1 MAILAPPPHIVPVRS
16 AKFVAPSSRRKVH
29 SAKSRLPPQ
38 RECTDSLQKDSAMFS
53 LAEKVILSSG
63 WRRRAIAFG
72 TGAVGALALA
82 PVDFLPAMIV
92 PMTAAVWLIDGSA
105 ERKSATPERGFLGR
119 GAQFTS
125 VRRSFEI
132 GWWWGFGY
140 FVASL
145 WWLGAAFLVEP
156 DEFAWAL
163 PLGIFGLPAYLA
175 LFPALGFGLAR
186 LLWTPGASRLLVLAA
201 TLGGTEWLRGRLFTG
216 FPWNPFG
223 MALGDHLVLAQFAA
237 LVGLYGL
244 NVVTVAIFAAPA
256 VYADKAT
263 NSKGRGILP
272 APALVAALAFA
283 GLALFGAVRLS
294 GEAPALVPGVKL
306 RIMQPNVQQGPNFTA
321 ENKDAILAH
330 YLALSD
336 GATGPGHTGLAD
348 ANVLVWPESAFPFI
362 LSRDPQALAQIGAA
376 LPQGTILVTGAARIG
391 EAAAAAPKTSGHPD
405 FFNSIHVIGRGGLIL
420 DTYDKIHLVPFGEY
434 MPAARLFERFGLHHF
449 VHVPGGFTRG
459 YAHGTLAVPGLPPA
473 VPLICYEAIF
483 PGEVMPAPAAETVR
497 PGLMLN
503 VTDDAWFGRTAGPYQ
518 HFAQAR
524 LRTIEEGLPLVRAA
538 TTGISAV
545 IDPYGRILTML
556 PLGQEG
562 ILDSGLPQ
570 KIAAPPFA
578 HAPQLIGLFS
588 WIAALLAAL
597 ALRWRFDI

>member
-1 MAILAPPPHIVPVRS
+1 
-16 AKFVAPSSRRKVH
+16 
-29 SAKSRLPPQ
+29 
-38 RECTDSLQKDSAMFS
+38 MFS

-163 PLGIFGLPAYLA
+163 PLGVFGLPAYLA
-175 LFPALGFGLAR
+175 LFPAFGFGLAR
-186 LLWTPGASRLLVLAA
+186 LLWTPGASRILVLAA
-201 TLGGTEWLRGRLFTG
+201 TLGGAEWLRGRLLTG

-237 LVGLYGL
+237 LIGLYGL

-256 VYADKAT
+256 VYADKVAS
-263 NSKGRGILP
+263 SKGRRSLLP
-272 APALVAALAFA
+272 APALVAALAF
-283 GLALFGAVRLS
+283 GGVALFGAIRLS
-294 GEAPALVPGVKL
+294 GDAPALVPGVKL
-306 RIMQPNVQQGPNFTA
+306 RIMQPNVQQGPDFTA

-336 GATGPGHTGLAD
+336 RATGPGHSGLAD

-376 LPQGTILVTGAARIG
+376 LPQGTTLVTGAARIG
-391 EAAAAAPKTSGHPD
+391 EAAAARPATSGHPD
-405 FFNSIHVIGRGGLIL
+405 FFNSIHVIARGGLIL
-420 DTYDKIHLVPFGEY
+420 DTYDKVHLVPFGEY
-434 MPAARLFERFGLHHF
+434 MPAARFFERFGLHHF

-459 YAHGTLAVPGLPPA
+459 YAHGTLTVPGLPPA
-473 VPLICYEAIF
+473 IPLICYEAIF
-483 PGEVMPAPAAETVR
+483 PGEVMPAQSAKTTR

-524 LRTIEEGLPLVRAA
+524 LRTIEEGLPMVRAA

-545 IDPYGRILTML
+545 IDPYGRILAML

-562 ILDSGLPQ
+562 VLDSGLPQ
-570 KIAAPPFA
+570 KIAAPPFTY
-578 HAPQLIGLFS
+578 APMLIGLFS
-588 WIAALLAAL
+588 WISALFAALM
-597 ALRWRFDI
+597 LRWRFDI

>member
-1 MAILAPPPHIVPVRS
+1 
-16 AKFVAPSSRRKVH
+16 
-29 SAKSRLPPQ
+29 
-38 RECTDSLQKDSAMFS
+38 MFS